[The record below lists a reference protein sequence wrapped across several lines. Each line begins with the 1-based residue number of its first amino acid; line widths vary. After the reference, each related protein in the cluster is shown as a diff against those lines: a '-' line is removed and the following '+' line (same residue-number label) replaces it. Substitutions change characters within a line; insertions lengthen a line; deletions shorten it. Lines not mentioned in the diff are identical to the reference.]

1 MKQLIV
7 ILVGV
12 VCLVACKPTQNK
24 SLPKTEEQPVVIE
37 NDSLEYRIIILDL
50 GFNTYLNTIAR
61 PAEYFSQQYYEN
73 KNLFY
78 VNEWNMRHNDPLRWG
93 NFYQSKIDYSP
104 QVNYGLDVNYKLY
117 NYFKFCEHKYGIR
130 FF

>member
-7 ILVGV
+7 ILVSIL
-12 VCLVACKPTQNK
+12 CLAACSSTKTTK
-24 SLPKTEEQPVVIE
+24 VKEPKEEPVVIE

-61 PAEYFSQQYYEN
+61 PKEFYTQQYYEN

-78 VNEWNMRHNDPLRWG
+78 VNEWNIRNRDPLRWG
-93 NFYQSKIDYSP
+93 DFYQSKIDYSP
-104 QVNYGLDVNYKLY
+104 QVDYGLDVNYKLY